1 MLTVIYANIYPQC
14 RENCQHMNIYG
25 LALFIA
31 RQEKEQT
38 YVNSKAS
45 VLKNDFLV
53 WYKISLQG
61 LHSLF

>member
-1 MLTVIYANIYPQC
+1 MPRKLPAYEYLWSRSVYNAP
-14 RENCQHMNIYG
+14 G
-25 LALFIA
+25 
-31 RQEKEQT
+31 KEQT

-61 LHSLF
+61 LYSLLKQLKKQFL

>member
-25 LALFIA
+25 LALFKA

-45 VLKNDFLV
+45 VLKNDFFGLV
-53 WYKISLQG
+53 
-61 LHSLF
+61 